1 MVWHELTNHLEV
13 VYGSVL
19 ALVIVVALTPAVG
32 GMARLLGVVDRS
44 EDGRRP
50 NPRGVPRLGGLA
62 MFLAMLVP
70 SLAFLPLGGAMRGI
84 LLGAAVATTV
94 GAIDDFRGLRWWEK
108 LGGQAIAAS
117 IPVGFGI
124 WVHSFTFPLAGAH
137 ALPAWVGAPLTVLGI
152 VAVMN
157 MVNFLDGMDG
167 LAAGVCAIAAAS
179 FCVIDLSLGRPD
191 AAILTA
197 IVFGACL
204 GFLRHNFYPARIFMG
219 DSGALLL
226 GFTLASVSV
235 EGLLKTATLVTLV
248 LPLLVL
254 AVPLIDTSF
263 VVAKRIKH
271 GLPIYSAD
279 RHHLHH
285 RFENIGFSHRRA
297 VAYLY
302 VWCVLLALVALATRF
317 VHPHRHGDWNLPSV
331 ALDAVIGLL
340 AVGASVYVVYL
351 LEIVKPANPFI
362 RRRAEQERAAAERRS
377 A

>member
-1 MVWHELTNHLEV
+1 M
-13 VYGSVL
+13 
-19 ALVIVVALTPAVG
+19 
-32 GMARLLGVVDRS
+32 
-44 EDGRRP
+44 
-50 NPRGVPRLGGLA
+50 
-62 MFLAMLVP
+62 
-70 SLAFLPLGGAMRGI
+70 
-84 LLGAAVATTV
+84 
-94 GAIDDFRGLRWWEK
+94 
-108 LGGQAIAAS
+108 
-117 IPVGFGI
+117 
-124 WVHSFTFPLAGAH
+124 HSFTFPFAGAH
-137 ALPAWVGAPLTVLGI
+137 ALPAWMGAPLTVLGI

-263 VVAKRIKH
+263 VVAKRLKH
-271 GLPIYSAD
+271 GLPIYVAD

-285 RFENIGFSHRRA
+285 RFENIGFSHRRS

-302 VWCVLLALVALATRF
+302 VWCMLLALVALATRF
-317 VHPHRHGDWNLPSV
+317 VHPHRHGHWNLPSV

-351 LEIVKPANPFI
+351 LEIVKLASPRA
-362 RRRAEQERAAAERRS
+362 RRREAERN
-377 A
+377 AA